1 MGKPNTRHLDKEI
14 ALTERKLAAVRNEE
28 IWPLTGSERRQVL
41 GALASGSYRTLR
53 SKSTGRAERTL
64 ERVWES
70 VQIRLNAE
78 LAAFQ
83 KERGRIVAEAATA
96 KATKKSSSWW

>member
-1 MGKPNTRHLDKEI
+1 MSRPNTRHLDREI
-14 ALTERKLAAVRNEE
+14 ALTERKLEAVRNEE
-28 IWPLTGSERRQVL
+28 LWPLTGSERRQVL

-64 ERVWES
+64 DRVRES
-70 VQIRLNAE
+70 VLNRLNAE

-83 KERGRIVAEAATA
+83 KERGRLVAEAATA
-96 KATKKSSSWW
+96 KAVKKSSSWW